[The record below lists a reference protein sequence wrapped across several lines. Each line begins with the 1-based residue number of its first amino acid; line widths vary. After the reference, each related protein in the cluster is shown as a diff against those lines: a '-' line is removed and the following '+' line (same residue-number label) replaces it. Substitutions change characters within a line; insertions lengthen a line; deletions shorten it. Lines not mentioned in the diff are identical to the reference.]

1 MKKKLKSNY
10 SKTFQTPI
18 SKTTHNQGMF
28 TIKMLKK
35 ILLKENDPTWKS
47 RSTQGNKSTNE
58 PVSGNYFDKEVR
70 FFFFL
75 VKSLSNTLDILIN
88 N

>member
-10 SKTFQTPI
+10 SKTFQTPR
-18 SKTTHNQGMF
+18 SKRTHGMF
-28 TIKMLKK
+28 TIKMLQK
-35 ILLKENDPTWKS
+35 ILLKENNATWKS
-47 RSTQGNKSTNE
+47 GSTQGNKPTNE

-70 FFFFL
+70 FFFLLF
-75 VKSLSNTLDILIN
+75 KSLSNIIDILIN